1 MKTSNLAQKLE
12 RGEAA
17 NGIWRTIP
25 DDAITEIIANTGY
38 DFQIF
43 DLEHAA
49 LGWADIQSMIRINNA
64 LAKESF
70 VRLGDR
76 TSIAAQRAL
85 DAGAH
90 GLVYPGIESVEDV
103 DLLLEN
109 LNFAPNGRRGF
120 NPFVPAFGYGAT
132 SITNEFHTW
141 MIPIIETKAG
151 LLSIKAI
158 SSHPSINIIYLGAY
172 DLSVHLGTPGDV
184 KSEVVVSALKE
195 AVYVCRGNKC
205 HVGLMIDSREAADE
219 WEKLGVKVLLRGVD
233 AGLIRKAVDVI

>member
-1 MKTSNLAQKLE
+1 MKTSNLGQKLE
-12 RGEAA
+12 RGEVI

-25 DDAITEIIANTGY
+25 DDAITEIIANSGY

-43 DLEHAA
+43 DLEHGA
-49 LGWADIQSMIRINNA
+49 LSWADIQSMVRINNA
-64 LAKESF
+64 LSKVSF

-90 GLVYPGIESVEDV
+90 GLVYPGIESLEDV
-103 DLLLEN
+103 HLLLEN

-120 NPFVPAFGYGAT
+120 NPFVPSFGYGAT
-132 SITNEFHTW
+132 SITSESQTR
-141 MIPIIETKAG
+141 MIPIIETKTG
-151 LLSIKAI
+151 LQSINEI
-158 SSHPSINIIYLGAY
+158 SSHPSVNIVYLGAY

-195 AVYVCRGNKC
+195 AVQVCRGNKC
-205 HVGLMIDSREAADE
+205 HIGLMIDSREAADD
-219 WEKLGVKVLLRGVD
+219 WERLGVKVLLRGVD
-233 AGLIRKAVDVI
+233 AGLIRKALDVI

>member
-1 MKTSNLAQKLE
+1 MKTLNFAQKLE
-12 RGEAA
+12 RGEVI

-49 LGWADIQSMIRINNA
+49 LGWADIQSMVRLNNA
-64 LAKESF
+64 LTKASF

-90 GLVYPGIESVEDV
+90 GLVYPGIESLEDV
-103 DLLLEN
+103 KLLLEN
-109 LNFAPNGRRGF
+109 LNFPPNGRRGF
-120 NPFVPAFGYGAT
+120 NPFVPSFGYGAT
-132 SITNEFHTW
+132 SVTAEFQAW

-158 SSHPSINIIYLGAY
+158 SSHPSVNIVYLGAY
-172 DLSVHLGTPGDV
+172 DLSVHLGSPGDI

-195 AVYVCRGNKC
+195 AVCLCRDNEC
-205 HVGLMIDSREAADE
+205 HVGLMIDSKEAADE